1 MSVYAKSQTAF
12 ALGTKSIHITIIT
25 EGTIYID
32 GEININLP
40 DAEGGTIGE
49 IFIDSVIQIIAV
61 KGSTN
66 LGSVAGII
74 ASSTDDSIVTDS
86 TWKCTNVEE
95 EGWMD
100 IDYNDAAWPT
110 AVPVEET
117 DLKMYG
123 RDKKF
128 GSRAKHIWTAKKTDS
143 YDQTVY
149 CRAFF
154 GMAIHFSS
162 LTMFYCH
169 HRYFLVLSLDF
180 LTQLPCLTY

>member
-1 MSVYAKSQTAF
+1 M
-12 ALGTKSIHITIIT
+12 
-25 EGTIYID
+25 
-32 GEININLP
+32 
-40 DAEGGTIGE
+40 
-49 IFIDSVIQIIAV
+49 IQIIAV
-61 KGSTN
+61 RGRSN

-95 EGWMD
+95 DGWMD

-110 AVPVEET
+110 AVPVEEK
-117 DLKMYG
+117 DLKMYD

-154 GMAIHFSS
+154 GMATGFIL
-162 LTMFYCH
+162 LTMFCRH
-169 HRYFLVLSLDF
+169 HRYFHVLSLDF
-180 LTQLPCLTY
+180 FTQLPCFTYRVIYTLLLAISLANIKYSCCSVR